1 MLIGHSVGTWW
12 HQQEPSLRRK
22 SGHVL
27 EEGMVLALEPHVN
40 FWHVQDMVL
49 VTKDAPLLL
58 LPRFN
63 TDTPFI
69 AGHHGFGTHSTAR
82 NRARLK
88 ALL

>member
-1 MLIGHSVGTWW
+1 MGEYRKAGWPDHHMLIGHSVGTWW
-12 HQQEPSLRRK
+12 HQQEPILRSK

-58 LPRFN
+58 SPRFN

-69 AGHHGFGTHSTAR
+69 ASSLPTAM
-82 NRARLK
+82 
-88 ALL
+88 